1 MGLVYL
7 HHALWNIFPFIDQRP
22 RIIPALFNLDN
33 LEHLWIDLVVLLL
46 SKHIPK
52 KTVGVQE
59 SCHLELDATLDLAK
73 IRNSVLEGVG
83 TELEGQVCIESLF

>member
-59 SCHLELDATLDLAK
+59 SCHLELDATLDLAWNQK
-73 IRNSVLEGVG
+73 ASFGGCGGLNWKVKYA
-83 TELEGQVCIESLF
+83 